1 MFVEKI
7 ITTAKQGLAGD
18 GNGKALHARRLVA
31 RDIQN
36 GEIVKKLFTEL
47 APRFVKRPGGYTRLL
62 RIGFRRGDSAEMAQI
77 ELVGSE
83 FNPKAAAEKKAAA
96 SGKTKSKGVGGRLR
110 AAAERLRSRRG
121 EKGEEPEKPEKE
133 PEEGE
138 E

>member
-36 GEIVKKLFTEL
+36 GEIVKKLFTVL
-47 APRFVKRPGGYTRLL
+47 APRFASRPGGYTRLL

-83 FNPKAAAEKKAAA
+83 FNPKAAAEKKEGPG
-96 SGKTKSKGVGGRLR
+96 GKTRAKGVGGRLR